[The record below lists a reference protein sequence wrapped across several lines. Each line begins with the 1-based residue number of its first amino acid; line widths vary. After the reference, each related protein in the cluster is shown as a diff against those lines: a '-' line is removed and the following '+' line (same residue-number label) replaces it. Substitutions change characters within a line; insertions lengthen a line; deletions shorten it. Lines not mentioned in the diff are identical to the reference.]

1 MYYKAIVMEIKEE
14 YVIVMTDDASLVR
27 IKKRDH
33 LKEGSSIIFLED
45 DILKNSKNIK
55 DIRNI
60 IIPFMYIV
68 AILMII
74 VLPSLNKKYYA
85 VITLDINPSIQLN
98 IDKSKKITKILRLNK
113 DAEKINLD
121 DIIGVKL
128 GEGLE
133 NIKYN
138 FEKENYKIKNDYALV
153 GFAIIEDSKNATYEK
168 EVKDIVRNS
177 FKGTNTIYLS
187 SNKKDWQ
194 QANKEGISLGRYL
207 ADKKIRYKYN
217 AGKMNVDKIVNE
229 LKGNKK
235 IYIQKS
241 TEKNKE
247 VKKEEIK
254 VNEKSDKETESKLE
268 INRDTDNKKEINNES
283 EEVKSKEKIISNDKV
298 YNNEDLNKI
307 KQDNNKNQPNEHAN
321 ENAKDKNLNKY
332 KEKSNNGKAHKNNK
346 NSLNFIDVLGTN
358 TYTYNDDSY
367 GDKVHEKHNHKNSN

>member
-14 YVIVMTDDASLVR
+14 YAIVMTDDALLVR
-27 IKKRDH
+27 IKKRGS
-33 LKEGSSIIFLED
+33 LKEGDTIIFLEE
-45 DILKNSKNIK
+45 DILKKSKKIK
-55 DIRNI
+55 CISNI
-60 IIPFMYIV
+60 IVPFMYI
-68 AILMII
+68 ASILMII
-74 VLPSLNKKYYA
+74 VLPNLSKKNYA
-85 VITLDINPSIQLN
+85 VVTLDINPSIQLN
-98 IDKSKKITKILRLNK
+98 IDKSKTIIKVLRLNK

-121 DIIGVKL
+121 DAIGMKL

-138 FEKENYKIKNDYALV
+138 LEKENYKIKNDYALV

-168 EVKDIVRNS
+168 EVKDIVKNS

-187 SNKKDWQ
+187 SNKKDLQ
-194 QANKEGISLGRYL
+194 LANKEGISLGRYL
-207 ADKKIRYKYN
+207 ADKKISYKYD
-217 AGKMNVDKIVNE
+217 AGKMNVDKIVDE
-229 LKGNKK
+229 LKEDKNV
-235 IYIQKS
+235 YIQKPAK
-241 TEKNKE
+241 ENKE

-254 VNEKSDKETESKLE
+254 VNEKSDKEIESKLD
-268 INRDTDNKKEINNES
+268 INRDANNKKEINNES
-283 EEVKSKEKIISNDKV
+283 EQVKSKEKIISNDKV

>member
-1 MYYKAIVMEIKEE
+1 MYYKAIVVEIKEK
-14 YVIVMTDDASLVR
+14 YVIVMTDDALLVR
-27 IKKRDH
+27 IKKRNH

-45 DILKNSKNIK
+45 DILKNSKDIK

-74 VLPSLNKKYYA
+74 ILPNLNKKNYA

-113 DAEKINLD
+113 DAEKIKLD
-121 DIIGVKL
+121 DAIGMKL

-133 NIKYN
+133 NIKNN

-153 GFAIIEDSKNATYEK
+153 GFAIIEDKKNAIYEK
-168 EVKDIVRNS
+168 EVKGILKNS
-177 FKGTNTIYLS
+177 FKGTSTIYLS
-187 SNKKDWQ
+187 SNKKDWE

-217 AGKMNVDKIVNE
+217 TGIMNVDKIVNE

-235 IYIQKS
+235 TYTQKY

-254 VNEKSDKETESKLE
+254 VKEKSYKETKSKLE
-268 INRDTDNKKEINNES
+268 KNKENYNKKEINNEA
-283 EEVKSKEKIISNDKV
+283 EEVKSKEKIISNNKD
-298 YNNEDLNKI
+298 YNSDNLNKI
-307 KQDNNKNQPNEHAN
+307 KQNNNGNQPNEHAN
-321 ENAKDKNLNKY
+321 ENSKDKNLNKH
-332 KEKSNNGKAHKNNK
+332 KEKSNNGKVHK

-358 TYTYNDDSY
+358 TYNNEPY
-367 GDKVHEKHNHKNSN
+367 GDKVHEKHNHKT

>member
-14 YVIVMTDDASLVR
+14 YAIVMTDDALLVR
-27 IKKRDH
+27 IKKRGS
-33 LKEGSSIIFLED
+33 LKEGDTIIFLEE
-45 DILKNSKNIK
+45 DILKKSKKIK
-55 DIRNI
+55 CISNI
-60 IIPFMYIV
+60 IVPFMYI
-68 AILMII
+68 ASILMII
-74 VLPSLNKKYYA
+74 VLPNLSKKNYA
-85 VITLDINPSIQLN
+85 VVTLDINPSIQLN
-98 IDKSKKITKILRLNK
+98 IDKSKTIIKVLRLNK

-121 DIIGVKL
+121 DAIGMKL

-138 FEKENYKIKNDYALV
+138 LEKENYKIKNDYALV

-168 EVKDIVRNS
+168 EVKDIVKNS

-187 SNKKDWQ
+187 SNKKDLQ
-194 QANKEGISLGRYL
+194 LANKEGISLGRYL
-207 ADKKIRYKYN
+207 ADKKISYKYD
-217 AGKMNVDKIVNE
+217 AGKMNVDKIVDE
-229 LKGNKK
+229 LKEDKNV
-235 IYIQKS
+235 YIQKPAK
-241 TEKNKE
+241 ENKE

-254 VNEKSDKETESKLE
+254 VNEKSDKEIESKLE
-268 INRDTDNKKEINNES
+268 INKDTDNKKEINNES
-283 EEVKSKEKIISNDKV
+283 EQVKSKEKIISNDKV

-332 KEKSNNGKAHKNNK
+332 KEKSNNCKAHKNNK

-367 GDKVHEKHNHKNSN
+367 GDKVHEKYNHKNSN

>member
-14 YVIVMTDDASLVR
+14 YAIVMTDDALLVR
-27 IKKRDH
+27 IKKRGA
-33 LKEGSSIIFLED
+33 LKEGDTIIFLEE
-45 DILKNSKNIK
+45 DILKKSKKIK
-55 DIRNI
+55 CISNI
-60 IIPFMYIV
+60 IVPFMYI
-68 AILMII
+68 ASILMII
-74 VLPSLNKKYYA
+74 VLPNLSKKNYA
-85 VITLDINPSIQLN
+85 VVTLDINPSIQLN
-98 IDKSKKITKILRLNK
+98 IDKSKTIIKVLRLNK

-121 DIIGVKL
+121 DAIGMKL

-138 FEKENYKIKNDYALV
+138 LEKENYKIKNDYALV

-168 EVKDIVRNS
+168 EVKDIVKNS

-187 SNKKDWQ
+187 SNKKDLQ
-194 QANKEGISLGRYL
+194 LANKEGISLGRYL
-207 ADKKIRYKYN
+207 ADKKISYKYD
-217 AGKMNVDKIVNE
+217 AGKMNVDKIVDE
-229 LKGNKK
+229 LKEDKNV
-235 IYIQKS
+235 YIQKPAK
-241 TEKNKE
+241 ENKE

-254 VNEKSDKETESKLE
+254 VNEKSDKEIESKLD
-268 INRDTDNKKEINNES
+268 INRDADNKKEINNES
-283 EEVKSKEKIISNDKV
+283 EQVKSKEKIISNDKV

>member
-74 VLPSLNKKYYA
+74 VLPNLNKKYYA

-138 FEKENYKIKNDYALV
+138 LEKENYKIKNDYALV

-268 INRDTDNKKEINNES
+268 INRDTDNKKEINNEA
-283 EEVKSKEKIISNDKV
+283 EEVKSKEKIISNDKG
-298 YNNEDLNKI
+298 N
-307 KQDNNKNQPNEHAN
+307 NNKNQPNEHAN
-321 ENAKDKNLNKY
+321 ENAKDKDLNKY

-358 TYTYNDDSY
+358 TYNNDSY
-367 GDKVHEKHNHKNSN
+367 GDKVHEKNNHKNSN

>member
-1 MYYKAIVMEIKEE
+1 MYYKAIVMEIKEK
-14 YVIVMTDDASLVR
+14 YVIVMTDDALLVR
-27 IKKRDH
+27 IKKRNH

-45 DILKNSKNIK
+45 DILKNSKDIK

-74 VLPSLNKKYYA
+74 ILPNLNKKNYA

-113 DAEKINLD
+113 DAEKIKLD
-121 DIIGVKL
+121 DAIGMKL

-133 NIKYN
+133 NIKNN

-153 GFAIIEDSKNATYEK
+153 GFAIIEDKKNAIYEK
-168 EVKDIVRNS
+168 EVKGILKNS
-177 FKGTNTIYLS
+177 FKGTSTIYLS
-187 SNKKDWQ
+187 SNKKDWE

-217 AGKMNVDKIVNE
+217 TGIMNVDKIVNE

-235 IYIQKS
+235 TYTQKY

-254 VNEKSDKETESKLE
+254 VKEKSYKETKSKLE
-268 INRDTDNKKEINNES
+268 KNKENYNKKEI
-283 EEVKSKEKIISNDKV
+283 KSKEKIISNNKD
-298 YNNEDLNKI
+298 YNSDNLNKI
-307 KQDNNKNQPNEHAN
+307 KQNNNGNQPNEYAN
-321 ENAKDKNLNKY
+321 ENSKDKNLNKH
-332 KEKSNNGKAHKNNK
+332 KEKSNNGKVHK

-358 TYTYNDDSY
+358 TYNNDSY
-367 GDKVHEKHNHKNSN
+367 GDKVHEKHNHKT

>member
-14 YVIVMTDDASLVR
+14 YIIVMTDDASLVR
-27 IKKRDH
+27 IKKRGS
-33 LKEGSSIIFLED
+33 LKEGDTIIFLED
-45 DILKNSKNIK
+45 DILKNSKKIK
-55 DIRNI
+55 GISNI
-60 IIPFMYIV
+60 IVPFMYI
-68 AILMII
+68 ASILMII
-74 VLPSLNKKYYA
+74 VLPNLSKKNYA
-85 VITLDINPSIQLN
+85 VVTIDINPSIQLN
-98 IDKSKKITKILRLNK
+98 IDKSKTIIKVLRLNK

-121 DIIGVKL
+121 DAIGMKL

-138 FEKENYKIKNDYALV
+138 LEKENYKIKNDYALV
-153 GFAIIEDSKNATYEK
+153 GFAIIEDIKNATYEK
-168 EVKDIVRNS
+168 EVKDIVKNS

-187 SNKKDWQ
+187 SNKKDLQ
-194 QANKEGISLGRYL
+194 LANKEGISLGRYL
-207 ADKKIRYKYN
+207 ADKKISYKYDV
-217 AGKMNVDKIVNE
+217 GKMNVDKIVDE
-229 LKGNKK
+229 LKEDKNV
-235 IYIQKS
+235 YIQKPAK
-241 TEKNKE
+241 ENKE

-254 VNEKSDKETESKLE
+254 VNEKSDKETEYKLE
-268 INRDTDNKKEINNES
+268 INKDTDNKKEINNEA
-283 EEVKSKEKIISNDKV
+283 EQVKSKEKIINNDKV

-367 GDKVHEKHNHKNSN
+367 GDKVYEKHNHKNSN